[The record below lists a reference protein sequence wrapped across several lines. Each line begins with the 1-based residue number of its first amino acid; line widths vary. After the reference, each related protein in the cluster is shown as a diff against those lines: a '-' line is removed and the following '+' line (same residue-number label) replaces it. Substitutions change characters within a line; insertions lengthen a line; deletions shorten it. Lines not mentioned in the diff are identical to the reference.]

1 MKKIELKS
9 LYIQNVA
16 FCKREI
22 FLNVLEYQIGSEFVI
37 ALFDLLYNLR
47 KNIWGYKK
55 SGILYFP
62 SHQSKSEEIN
72 INFKFYQP
80 GDAPAALTLRPDSF
94 EPDEASAFQDLPP
107 ATQRLGWLSEPAYLN
122 F

>member
-47 KNIWGYKK
+47 KNIWG
-55 SGILYFP
+55 L
-62 SHQSKSEEIN
+62 
-72 INFKFYQP
+72 
-80 GDAPAALTLRPDSF
+80 
-94 EPDEASAFQDLPP
+94 
-107 ATQRLGWLSEPAYLN
+107 
-122 F
+122 